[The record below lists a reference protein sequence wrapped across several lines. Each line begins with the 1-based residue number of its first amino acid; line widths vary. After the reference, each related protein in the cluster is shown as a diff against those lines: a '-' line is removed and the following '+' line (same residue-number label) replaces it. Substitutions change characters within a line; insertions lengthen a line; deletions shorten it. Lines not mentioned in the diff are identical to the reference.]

1 MQVNT
6 TGWQKSRFITILAR
20 TISRGF
26 GQLFEIYHRKDS
38 NQNQSLDNMF
48 SPSSLIVIELVI
60 ELEETLRDDLIPKK
74 ELKVKSVDARENVDL
89 D

>member
-1 MQVNT
+1 
-6 TGWQKSRFITILAR
+6 
-20 TISRGF
+20 
-26 GQLFEIYHRKDS
+26 
-38 NQNQSLDNMF
+38 MF